1 MLYIIYTPTEMYISN
16 DDIKIFLWEKI
27 LISKTLKICSFNT
40 LGINSLGAE
49 PSLFTHP
56 SISPIH

>member
-1 MLYIIYTPTEMYISN
+1 MYISN
-16 DDIKIFLWEKI
+16 DDIKISLWKKI
-27 LISKTLKICSFNT
+27 LISKHIKICSFNT

-56 SISPIH
+56 GVPPIH